1 MNIIQDPLLLQNE
14 LLKLKRRGKKIGFV
28 PTMGNLH
35 EGHLSLVELA
45 RQHSD
50 IIVSSIFVNPMQF
63 GPNEDYDNYPRTLEA
78 DKNKLKQCNVD
89 FLFTPTN
96 EIIYPFGKEQHTS
109 VELNRLTN
117 KLCGAKRPGHFKGVT
132 TIVNILFNIVQPDIA
147 VFGKKDYQQFLV
159 IQSMVNDLMMPIKII
174 GAEIKREKNGLALS
188 SRNQYL
194 TEAQKDS
201 ASLLQQTIKEIAENI
216 KQGDS
221 SYSELIEKAKH
232 ALLNNNFKVD
242 YFEIVRQSDLEA
254 ASPSDKAIL
263 IAVAAWY
270 GSPRLI
276 DNLEINL

>member
-50 IIVSSIFVNPMQF
+50 IVVSSIFVNPMQF

-78 DKNKLKQCNVD
+78 DKSKLKQYNVD

-109 VELNRLTN
+109 VQLNRLTN

-132 TIVNILFNIVQPDIA
+132 TVVNIFFNIVQPDIA
-147 VFGKKDYQQFLV
+147 VFGKKDYQQFLI
-159 IQSMVNDLMMPIKII
+159 IQSMVSDLMMPIKII

-216 KQGDS
+216 KQGDRA
-221 SYSELIEKAKH
+221 YSELIERAKH
-232 ALLNNNFKVD
+232 TLLSYNFKVD
-242 YFEIVRQSDLEA
+242 YLEIVKQSDLEA
-254 ASPSDKAIL
+254 ASPSDNSIL